1 MNLRNKKA
9 WIESISDTIVGS
21 MINFPLNV
29 TLLYMSRYLDLTVLQ
44 TSIFLSVVFT
54 VIAIV
59 RKYMIRNY
67 FSKQK

>member
-9 WIESISDTIVGS
+9 WIESISDTVVGS

-29 TLLYMSRYLDLTVLQ
+29 SLLYMSRYLDLTVLQ

-54 VIAIV
+54 MIAIV
-59 RKYMIRNY
+59 RKYTIRNY